1 MPCSR
6 HIFRLAL
13 LTLLWSGFSSA
24 TTVGIDGVFDAGW
37 STAYYSQ
44 DSITHM
50 HQRLHAMGM
59 DYVVL
64 QYAAVEATHL
74 YYPSQLDFLQNTQ
87 YKNNQLFPKSI
98 EAAKATGTRI
108 YLGLYYNG
116 TDWYVPPTT
125 IQLDTLAAR
134 NLKVLNELY
143 TLYGNESVVEGVYIP
158 QEVARYY
165 WDGFKDDATA
175 ESLSEHFLKPIT
187 QAAKAKGW
195 KVMAAPFYNKNLET
209 PEKLQAFFESLFAA
223 GFLPDILAP
232 QDGVGASDAGNP
244 HAEITTVG
252 NYERALAQACSKYGI
267 EFWIDME
274 LFRTDDSHA
283 LADSARLSAQL
294 DTARA
299 AGATKVIVYDLAVI
313 GNAGLDSLEKWNLKT
328 EVAENQ
334 SGGQNNDSIPPASK
348 PEPADSTKP
357 TTTAIRKITTDGQQ
371 VYGTGTVQ
379 NKEPRYY
386 RLNGARIK
394 NHSRNSS
401 IVIFPSR

>member
-1 MPCSR
+1 MPCLR
-6 HIFRLAL
+6 HIFRLAM

-24 TTVGIDGVFDAGW
+24 ATVGIDGVFDAGW

-74 YYPSQLDFLQNTQ
+74 YYPSQLDFLQDTQ

-108 YLGLYYNG
+108 YLGLYYNA
-116 TDWYVPPTT
+116 TDWYQPPTT

-134 NLKVLNELY
+134 NQKVLDELY
-143 TLYGNESVVEGVYIP
+143 SLYGSESVVEGVYIP

-165 WDGFKDDATA
+165 WDGFKDGATA

-209 PEKLQAFFESLFAA
+209 PEKLQTFFESLFAA

-232 QDGVGASDAGNP
+232 QDGIGANDAGVP
-244 HAEITTVG
+244 HAAINTVG
-252 NYERALAQACSKYGI
+252 TYERALAQACSKYGI

-274 LFRTDDSHA
+274 LFRIDDSHA

-299 AGATKVIVYDLAVI
+299 AGASKVIVYDLAVL

-334 SGGQNNDSIPPASK
+334 SSNQNNQGGDSQNNDTVTPANK
-348 PEPADSTKP
+348 PTPADSTKP
-357 TTTAIRKITTDGQQ
+357 APTAIRKITTDGQQ
-371 VYGTGTVQ
+371 VYGKGIPQ

-386 RLNGARIK
+386 KLNGARIK
-394 NHSRNSS
+394 NFR
-401 IVIFPSR
+401 

>member
-6 HIFRLAL
+6 LIFRLAL
-13 LTLLWSGFSSA
+13 LTLLWNGISSA
-24 TTVGIDGVFDAGW
+24 ATVGMDGVFDAGW

-50 HQRLHAMGM
+50 HQRLHALGM

-74 YYPSQLDFLQNTQ
+74 YYPSQLDFLQDTQ

-98 EAAKATGTRI
+98 EAAKATGTRV

-116 TDWYVPPTT
+116 TDWYTPPTT

-134 NLKVLNELY
+134 NQKVLDELY

-165 WDGFKDDATA
+165 WDGLRNDATA
-175 ESLSEHFLKPIT
+175 DSLSKHFLKPIT

-195 KVMAAPFYNKNLET
+195 KVMAAPFYNKNLES
-209 PEKLQAFFESLFAA
+209 PEKLQTFFESLFAA
-223 GFLPDILAP
+223 GFQPDILAP
-232 QDGVGASDAGNP
+232 QDGVGASDAGNA
-244 HAEITTVG
+244 HADIATVG

-299 AGATKVIVYDLAVI
+299 AGATKVIVYDLAVL

-328 EVAENQ
+328 EVD
-334 SGGQNNDSIPPASK
+334 DSSAPTSIIRRRDFANHSK
-348 PEPADSTKP
+348 RSL
-357 TTTAIRKITTDGQQ
+357 
-371 VYGTGTVQ
+371 
-379 NKEPRYY
+379 RYY
-386 RLNGARIK
+386 RLNGARVK
-394 NHSRNSS
+394 TPPR
-401 IVIFPSR
+401 P